1 MSQWEAQGINL
12 NLRVQLHDKLADYN
26 KALNEGLSDAA
37 MLRLGL
43 YFLQK
48 CSHGDVALPMPIGSA
63 TFAYFTPFRNRVA
76 CLTNKSG
83 YW

>member
-48 CSHGDVALPMPIGSA
+48 MLSRRRCAADAHRQ
-63 TFAYFTPFRNRVA
+63 RNI
-76 CLTNKSG
+76 CLFHAVQK
-83 YW
+83 